1 MSVVWVDK
9 KSKISDMEISDEF
22 FIVDVD
28 AMGDLVAK
36 KLCELGEG
44 GVVLVAENE
53 DEVIGYITT
62 TDMIEVLADG
72 ENPLE
77 LYADELMVED
87 FMEVVEDEML
97 GNVLPLL
104 SERYPNAVVVIDY
117 GGKCKGFF
125 SVNDYKD
132 ALALLGYY
140 DKSQDPETPDEWK
153 RRGIAMSS
161 MGRPEKALE
170 CYENSLALV
179 GDKEGG
185 WFRMA
190 RAFASMGRLKDA
202 SMCYGRVCAI
212 NPNNEDAWLNRG
224 NVSFQLRKNKQAA
237 KAFLRALQITPDGVK
252 PLLNLG
258 LVYTDMGLAD
268 KAIAAFDKVVSIA
281 GESGD
286 IWYRKGN
293 IYDKAGDTKKAVKC
307 YEKATRTD
315 PGHEEAWFNLGATLH
330 SMNKTKKAIRCFE
343 MVLQINPANADAREA
358 LAICKEGKGIGLF

>member
-1 MSVVWVDK
+1 MSIVWVDK
-9 KSKISDMEISDEF
+9 NSKISDMEISDEF
-22 FIVDVD
+22 FMVSADE
-28 AMGDLVAK
+28 MGDVVAR
-36 KLCELGEG
+36 KLNELGEG
-44 GVVLVAENE
+44 GVVLVAENK

-62 TDMIEVLADG
+62 SEMIEVLAEG

-140 DKSQDPETPDEWK
+140 DQSQEPQTPDEWK

-179 GDKEGG
+179 GDKEGA

-190 RAFASMGRLKDA
+190 RGFEATGRLKDS
-202 SMCYGRVCAI
+202 SMCYDRVCAA

-237 KAFLRALQITPDGVK
+237 KCFLRALEIKPAAVK

-258 LVYTDMGLAD
+258 LVYTEMGLTD
-268 KAIAAFDKVVSIA
+268 KAIAAFNKAEAIT
-281 GESGD
+281 GENGD
-286 IWYRKGN
+286 LWYRKGN
-293 IYDKAGDTKKAVKC
+293 IYDKAGDTKKAIKC
-307 YEKATRTD
+307 YEKATKLD

-330 SMNKTKKAIRCFE
+330 STNKIKRAAKCFE
-343 MVLQINPANADAREA
+343 KTLVINPANADAREA
-358 LAICKEGKGIGLF
+358 LAICKEGRGGLF